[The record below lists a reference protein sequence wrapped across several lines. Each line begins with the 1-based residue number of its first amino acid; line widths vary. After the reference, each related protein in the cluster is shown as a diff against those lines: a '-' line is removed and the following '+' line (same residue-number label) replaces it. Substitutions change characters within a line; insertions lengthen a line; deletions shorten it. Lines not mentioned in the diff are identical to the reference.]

1 MMFINNVVSLLQ
13 KEQKKYL
20 IFIFLLIILT
30 TILETLSI
38 ASFYPLLDLIINSQ
52 ESLNEHQIKKIYI
65 NFLAKYG
72 INKDDIF
79 KFTIIFV
86 GIIYTLKIC
95 TLLFCN
101 WHVSNFEFSL
111 RYYLTKN
118 FTNNI

>member
-65 NFLAKYG
+65 NFLEKYG

-95 TLLFCN
+95 I
-101 WHVSNFEFSL
+101 
-111 RYYLTKN
+111 YYL
-118 FTNNI
+118 

>member
-52 ESLNEHQIKKIYI
+52 ESLNVHQIKKI
-65 NFLAKYG
+65 
-72 INKDDIF
+72 
-79 KFTIIFV
+79 
-86 GIIYTLKIC
+86 
-95 TLLFCN
+95 
-101 WHVSNFEFSL
+101 
-111 RYYLTKN
+111 
-118 FTNNI
+118 